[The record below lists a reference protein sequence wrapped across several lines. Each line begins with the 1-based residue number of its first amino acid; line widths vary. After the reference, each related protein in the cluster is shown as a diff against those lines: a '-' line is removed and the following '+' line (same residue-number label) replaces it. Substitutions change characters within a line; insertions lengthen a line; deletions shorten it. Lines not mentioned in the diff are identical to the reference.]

1 MEARTVVVTNRKGG
15 VGKSTISITLAAEL
29 AGRGHRVLVCDCDAQ
44 QTATGWAAVAP
55 DSKPFPAAVASFS
68 AYGAKLH
75 REIEKQVKNYDYI
88 IVDLPPS
95 ADAGTATQS
104 ALLVADLAITV
115 VAPSAPDIRASE
127 ATRGLIENAK
137 IYNEELIAVVFANKV
152 ERTNVSKKLLKEL
165 ASFGIPVLSSSF
177 AARTAYQVAAYGGTA
192 VSELGKNARA
202 AIQEVK
208 NLADEILGLLEV
220 RNEK

>member
-29 AGRGHRVLVCDCDAQ
+29 AGRGHRVLVCDCDEQ
-44 QTATGWAAVAP
+44 QTASEWAAVAP

-68 AYGAKLH
+68 AYGGKLH
-75 REIEKQVKNYDYI
+75 REIEKQVRNYDYI

-104 ALLVADLAITV
+104 ALLVADLVITV

-127 ATRGLIENAK
+127 ATRELIENAK

-152 ERTNVSKKLLKEL
+152 ERTNISKKLLKEL
-165 ASFGIPVLSSSF
+165 ASFGIPVLSASF
-177 AARTAYQVAAYGGTA
+177 AARTAYQVAALNGTS
-192 VSELGKNARA
+192 VSELGSGAKA
-202 AIQEVK
+202 AIQEV
-208 NLADEILGLLEV
+208 NDLADEVLELLGV
-220 RNEK
+220 TK